1 MSLDRCVVRFSEEE
15 LRSLDDLL
23 RFSGDELPSPGKPSA
38 LRAGSLDE
46 LRGKGVPRASLVRA
60 AVRALLDGEIAAEVI
75 VRHLRDIKRTKRA
88 GNKRSPLPPGAL
100 SVRRRVLAA
109 LEAHPGE
116 VFASA
121 RLASLVGGLPDTV
134 RNALLALS
142 EQGHVEKLGPGQY
155 RARAQVDAQPDVQ
168 TDAQPHVQTD
178 AQTDAQPHV
187 QTDAQPHVQSDA
199 RPAGVAVAA

>member
-15 LRSLDDLL
+15 LRSL
-23 RFSGDELPSPGKPSA
+23 GKPSPI
-38 LRAGSLDE
+38 RAGSLDE

-60 AVRALLDGEIAAEVI
+60 AVRALLDGDIAAEVI
-75 VRHLRDIKRTKRA
+75 LRHLRDIKRTKRA
-88 GNKRSPLPPGAL
+88 GSKRPPLPAGAL

-116 VFASA
+116 VFAPP
-121 RLASLVGGLPDTV
+121 RVASLVGGLPDTV

-168 TDAQPHVQTD
+168 PHAQPHVQSD
-178 AQTDAQPHV
+178 VQPHV
-187 QTDAQPHVQSDA
+187 QTDAQPHVQTDA
-199 RPAGVAVAA
+199 RPHMQPDAQPAGVAVAA